1 MAKVATNGGIANKNL
16 PFKERR
22 NRHPGVRASRP
33 GYSGQTF
40 PPRIF
45 SQTWHVILNEI
56 APRLLVEPYR
66 TFDIHNDVVCDGW
79 TRMAT
84 ALREHGEGLSL
95 PASAESL
102 EAVVPV
108 EVRHKLR
115 LQMCFDSLSG
125 LGQDESLTLEDPEQ
139 QYRIESF
146 IERLRDCR
154 DSVAFFALTLESL
167 CARLILPTRDQLLFT
182 QLMKQSLGL
191 RLDREPIAGVL

>member
-1 MAKVATNGGIANKNL
+1 MEQDRFLLWEAVACKEKGIPL
-16 PFKERR
+16 TERQQAALTTLWDFDDETGE
-22 NRHPGVRASRP
+22 PVL
-33 GYSGQTF
+33 F
-40 PPRIF
+40 IDEVPRF

-79 TRMAT
+79 TRIVT

-95 PASAESL
+95 PAGAESP

-115 LQMCFDSLSG
+115 LQACFDSLSG

-139 QYRIESF
+139 QYRIE
-146 IERLRDCR
+146 
-154 DSVAFFALTLESL
+154 
-167 CARLILPTRDQLLFT
+167 
-182 QLMKQSLGL
+182 
-191 RLDREPIAGVL
+191 

>member
-1 MAKVATNGGIANKNL
+1 MKDSKRGFAVHLGKAQIDAMFTRQAAAPIDDSEFL
-16 PFKERR
+16 PLLEVMLTAYEKIL
-22 NRHPGVRASRP
+22 P
-33 GYSGQTF
+33 
-40 PPRIF
+40 
-45 SQTWHVILNEI
+45 LNEI

-79 TRMAT
+79 TRMVT

-95 PASAESL
+95 PAGAESP

-115 LQMCFDSLSG
+115 LQACFDSLSG

-146 IERLRDCR
+146 IECLRDCR
-154 DSVAFFALTLESL
+154 HSVAFFALTLESL